1 LLSEPVVG
9 EEGNG
14 FNILGG
20 AWCGTNT
27 LNDVAVLESFVSI
40 LDITWWV
47 PSSGN
52 RYFTEK

>member
-14 FNILGG
+14 SNILGG
-20 AWCGTNT
+20 AWCGTNR
-27 LNDVAVLESFVSI
+27 LNDDAVLESFVSS
-40 LDITWWV
+40 LVITWWI

-52 RYFTEK
+52 RYFIEK